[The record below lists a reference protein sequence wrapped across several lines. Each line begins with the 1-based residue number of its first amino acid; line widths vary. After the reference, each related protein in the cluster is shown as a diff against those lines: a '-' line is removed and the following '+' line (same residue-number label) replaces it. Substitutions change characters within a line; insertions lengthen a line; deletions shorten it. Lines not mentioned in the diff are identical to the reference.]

1 MSFEGTGHLSP
12 EINNDID
19 KVSLLSKAIE
29 SFNGAAASF
38 ENHYQYLEERVRK
51 LDIELKRKNE
61 ELEINLR
68 EKEEMKDHLNNILE
82 SLASGV
88 IVIDLRGKITTFSR
102 SAGDITG
109 LMPEE
114 VRGKAYDE
122 VFGVSFFQDLC
133 LDFRSIDNIEENGE
147 FETEIQVKDKAP
159 TQINLSISPLTN
171 PEGKKVGIVLNFQDI
186 SLMKRLE
193 EQASRTDRL
202 SAMGEMAIR
211 IAHDIRNPLG
221 SIELVTSILRKEL
234 VGFEELEGLAA
245 HISSGVKSINSI
257 VSNLLLFIKPEQK
270 AEFKTINIHEPLDDS
285 LFFSCHRFNSEDS
298 IEVITDYD
306 AGPLLINGDL
316 ELLKQVYL
324 NLILNAIQAMP
335 DGGKL
340 TIATRKAGDRQGRLD
355 LAEIKFVDTGAG
367 ISKKDS
373 ARIFDPF
380 FTTKTRGTGL
390 GLAIVHN
397 IVKLHKGFVDIKS
410 SNGRGTVCAIYLPLK
425 DD

>member
-1 MSFEGTGHLSP
+1 MHFEGTGDFSLQA
-12 EINNDID
+12 NNNID
-19 KVSLLSKAIE
+19 KVSILSEAIE
-29 SFNGAAASF
+29 SFNGAASSF
-38 ENHYQYLEERVRK
+38 EQHYQYLEERVRK
-51 LDIELKRKNE
+51 LDIELKRRNE
-61 ELEINLR
+61 ELGINLR
-68 EKEEMKDHLNNILE
+68 EKEEMKDHLSNILE
-82 SLASGV
+82 SLTSGV

-102 SAGDITG
+102 PAGNITG
-109 LMPEE
+109 LIPEK
-114 VRGKAYDE
+114 VRGQEYDE
-122 VFGVSFFQDLC
+122 AFGASFFQDLC
-133 LDFRSIDNIEENGE
+133 LDFKSIDNIEENTE
-147 FETEIQVKDKAP
+147 FETEIQVKGKAVI
-159 TQINLSISPLTN
+159 QINLSISPVTN
-171 PEGKKVGIVLNFQDI
+171 PEGKKVGIVLTLQDI

-234 VGFEELEGLAA
+234 IGSEELEGLAA

-285 LFFSCHRFNSEDS
+285 LFFSCHRFNSEDN

-306 AGPLLINGDL
+306 ASPLLINGDL

-324 NLILNAIQAMP
+324 NLVLNAIQAMP

-340 TIATRKAGDRQGRLD
+340 TISTRKAEDRQGRLN
-355 LAEIKFVDTGAG
+355 LAEIRFLDTGAG

-397 IVKLHKGFVDIKS
+397 IVKLHKGFIDIKS
-410 SNGRGTVCAIYLPLK
+410 SNGRGTVCTIYLPLK
-425 DD
+425 DN